1 MGGEPFTKKVQESTT
16 AAEIKKQV
24 ASSPGAIG
32 LSPASGVDATISSP
46 EIPEVGR
53 PITLITKGAPSP
65 NVLKMFDFIRG
76 EGQKYLAK

>member
-16 AAEIKKQV
+16 AAEIKNQV

-32 LSPASGVDATISSP
+32 LSPASGVDSSVSSP
-46 EIPEVGR
+46 ETPEVGR

-65 NVLKMFDFIRG
+65 AVLKMLDFIRG